1 MYDEL
6 FKQRSEA
13 EILKDEID
21 AARLK
26 EISER
31 IIAIKETCE
40 KLTAALDN
48 EKFSSEERDRLSDEF
63 QNLIKEEID
72 LEEEKGKLEMDHY
85 LTAA

>member
-6 FKQRSEA
+6 FKQRSEE

-31 IIAIKETCE
+31 IMSIKESCE
-40 KLTAALDN
+40 KITAALDT
-48 EKFSSEERDRLSDEF
+48 EKFLGKERDALLDEL
-63 QNLIKEEID
+63 QALIKEEID
-72 LEEEKGKLEMDHY
+72 LEEEKGKLDLQHF
-85 LTAA
+85 LQAA

>member
-6 FKQRSEA
+6 FKQRSEE

-31 IIAIKETCE
+31 IITIKETCE
-40 KLTAALDN
+40 KITAALDN
-48 EKFSSEERDRLSDEF
+48 EKFSGQERDALSDEL
-63 QNLIKEEID
+63 QSLIKEEVD
-72 LEEEKGKLEMDHY
+72 LEEEKGKLDSQHF
-85 LTAA
+85 LQAA